1 MNERLLEIIRYKTGG
16 RQNAFAELMGW
27 SPQYLAKL
35 VKGDN
40 FGLQPVLAILSAFP
54 EINARWFLFGQGS
67 MLEVGMMFD
76 LQRQAMSHI
85 QSLLDLDKY
94 IPVMTGEEVRE
105 FEEAIKNGRYP
116 NFSPDTLSD
125 LQKRLT
131 ERTENVNAKFA
142 QATAK
147 SDSLCKQKTPK
158 E

>member
-16 RQNAFAELMGW
+16 KQNAFAELMGW

-131 ERTENVNAKFA
+131 ERTENVNAIFS

>member
-105 FEEAIKNGRYP
+105 FEEAIKSGRYP

-131 ERTENVNAKFA
+131 ERTENVNAIFS

-147 SDSLCKQKTPK
+147 SDSLCKQKTHK